1 MENNIAI
8 DILPLKDH
16 LTEAEPVPFRT
27 RLNKGV
33 PKCVATR

>member
-8 DILPLKDH
+8 DILPLKGR
-16 LTEAEPVPFRT
+16 LTEAEPVLFRA

-33 PKCVATR
+33 PKCAATR